1 MCVQK
6 LKEYRM
12 FKHFIGNV
20 LFSVRK
26 LQLIIVR
33 SRKDIFDNGLVV
45 RKEYR
50 LRFVSKFHTKIVMFF
65 FCFSLFKRRR
75 KTKQILF
82 TFNVSFLNFAGH
94 YFSIKKKR
102 SHARRI
108 SIVYC
113 VLRKKHAS
121 LELTVLNINNDN

>member
-1 MCVQK
+1 MRSEIKRISNV
-6 LKEYRM
+6 

-65 FCFSLFKRRR
+65 FFVFHCLKEEQKNRFFSRSMFQFK
-75 KTKQILF
+75 ILQGIIL
-82 TFNVSFLNFAGH
+82 VL
-94 YFSIKKKR
+94 KKKEVM
-102 SHARRI
+102 HVAFLLC
-108 SIVYC
+108 IVFY
-113 VLRKKHAS
+113 VKSTRH
-121 LELTVLNINNDN
+121 LN

>member
-1 MCVQK
+1 MRSEIKRISNV
-6 LKEYRM
+6 

-65 FCFSLFKRRR
+65 FLF
-75 KTKQILF
+75 F
-82 TFNVSFLNFAGH
+82 
-94 YFSIKKKR
+94 
-102 SHARRI
+102 
-108 SIVYC
+108 IV
-113 VLRKKHAS
+113 
-121 LELTVLNINNDN
+121 